1 MLAISVAF
9 AASGVASAQPW
20 AEAAPPA
27 DSMELSTT
35 SSLAG
40 ATTTRWTAV
49 GARGVEAPD
58 VDGPVVDAPPMGD
71 RPVSGPTT
79 SPVDVDV
86 VPEGDLARNH
96 GDFVSDQ
103 AHASAGTGAGCD
115 VSTVA
120 RSDLGKKD
128 EGRGTPEENAVG
140 ACEDDGAPAPSD
152 DATASSEK
160 KPEKDPGVNGKA
172 KGHDTTTD
180 PGGDE

>member
-1 MLAISVAF
+1 VHSGTPLRGTWLAMLAISVAF

-20 AEAAPPA
+20 IEAAPQA
-27 DSMELSTT
+27 DSMDLSTT

-49 GARGVEAPD
+49 
-58 VDGPVVDAPPMGD
+58 DAPPMVD
-71 RPVSGPTT
+71 RPMSGPMT
-79 SPVDVDV
+79 SSVDVDA

-96 GDFVSDQ
+96 GDFVSDR

-120 RSDLGKKD
+120 RSDLGKDD
-128 EGRGTPEENAVG
+128 EGRGTPDENVVG
-140 ACEDDGAPAPSD
+140 ACEDDGAPAPTD

-160 KPEKDPGVNGKA
+160 KPEKDRGVNGKA